1 MITTDRLLQSIAFR
15 YYEMAGI
22 AKPELAAALVHSSK
36 LATLQASMDPRW
48 HALLECALRSDPSG
62 ALLAKLAAAITESQ

>member
-15 YYEMAGI
+15 HYEMAGT
-22 AKPELAAALVHSSK
+22 AKPEFAAAFVHISE
-36 LATLQASMDPRW
+36 LATLRASMDPRW

-62 ALLAKLAAAITESQ
+62 ALLTKLAAAIAEA